1 MYIEQIST
9 IHSEVPLLN
18 IRLLNVYILIKN
30 SNRHLEAD
38 HTLKIKKKKTGE
50 AYVYV
55 YTHYT
60 NFKKYTFIYLF
71 IKNIRT
77 HTHGDT
83 HVRETHIYIYIS
95 YHRFRRAAI
104 RTDRQT
110 HMPMLLTRWIR
121 TPLYCSGDDRR
132 CLPVLDDLVPL
143 NLRVVATLKSTSNG
157 CPRNLCASACACV
170 CVCTCTDRI
179 CSKYRINVM

>member
-1 MYIEQIST
+1 MY
-9 IHSEVPLLN
+9 
-18 IRLLNVYILIKN
+18 VYI
-30 SNRHLEAD
+30 
-38 HTLKIKKKKTGE
+38 
-50 AYVYV
+50 
-55 YTHYT
+55 HYT

-110 HMPMLLTRWIR
+110 HMPMLLTR
-121 TPLYCSGDDRR
+121 
-132 CLPVLDDLVPL
+132 
-143 NLRVVATLKSTSNG
+143 
-157 CPRNLCASACACV
+157 
-170 CVCTCTDRI
+170 
-179 CSKYRINVM
+179 